1 MPRGLAVHRRW
12 RTGRKVG
19 RTIYAQL
26 HPEASNEDELIG
38 MMDTDR
44 LASEAVEY
52 HNAHLDELIRAD
64 AHRVMRDEAAEAQYR
79 RSEPGPCELC
89 DALKVKREG
98 GYECLSDHK

>member
-1 MPRGLAVHRRW
+1 MPRGLAAHRRW

-26 HPEASNEDELIG
+26 HPEASDEDELIG
-38 MMDTDR
+38 VMDTDS
-44 LASEAVEY
+44 LAAEAVES
-52 HNAHLDELIRAD
+52 HNSHLDRLIRANAD
-64 AHRVMRDEAAEAQYR
+64 RVMRDEAAEAR
-79 RSEPGPCELC
+79 RRRLEPGPCAFC